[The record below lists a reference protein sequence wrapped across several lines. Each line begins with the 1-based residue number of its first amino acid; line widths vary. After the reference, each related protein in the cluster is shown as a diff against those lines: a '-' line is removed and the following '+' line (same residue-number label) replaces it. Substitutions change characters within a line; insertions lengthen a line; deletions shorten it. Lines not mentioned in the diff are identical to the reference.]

1 MYITESYVYF
11 RWLFVEVLCHSF
23 NFVNM
28 RFVAKVV
35 FFWNLFFINNFFK
48 KIYFHKSL
56 LHNFVYLLLHMFL
69 WMNKF
74 LFTENNFLPRLMNR
88 KVTGLC
94 IVSSKVFM
102 P

>member
-1 MYITESYVYF
+1 MHTF
-11 RWLFVEVLCHSF
+11 RWLFLEVLCHSF

-28 RFVAKVV
+28 RFVAKVE
-35 FFWNLFFINNFFK
+35 FFG
-48 KIYFHKSL
+48 IYFSL
-56 LHNFVYLLLHMFL
+56 IISSRRFTFTKVYYIILLSLYLLLHMFP

-74 LFTENNFLPRLMNR
+74 LFTENNFLPPLMNR